1 MNSIKYKTI
10 FFTATLTFTAILI
23 LFFPLKSVFS
33 ATNTDKTFGY
43 GLVQCDGVVNPNEP
57 NRNVKCSFASLIN
70 SINYIIYRMIAISIP
85 LATALFA
92 YAGFLYMSGEQD
104 KIKQAK
110 NIFLNVVIG
119 FIIMITAWFVVVTV
133 VNWVVDDK
141 TGATSLIK

>member
-1 MNSIKYKTI
+1 MNKIKNK
-10 FFTATLTFTAILI
+10 I
-23 LFFPLKSVFS
+23 LFFMVLVVLLFPLKSVFS

-43 GLVQCDGVVNPNEP
+43 GLVQCDGVLNPNEP
-57 NRNVKCSFASLIN
+57 NRQQKCNFAYLVN

-92 YAGFLYMSGEQD
+92 YAGFLYISGEQD

-110 NIFLNVVIG
+110 NIFINVAIG

-133 VNWVVDDK
+133 VNWVVDSK

>member
-1 MNSIKYKTI
+1 MNKIKNKI
-10 FFTATLTFTAILI
+10 LFFTVLVVL
-23 LFFPLKSVFS
+23 LFPLKSVFS

-43 GLVQCDGVVNPNEP
+43 GLVQCDGVLNPNEP
-57 NRNVKCSFASLIN
+57 HRQQKCNFAYLVN

-92 YAGFLYMSGEQD
+92 YAGFLYISGEQD

-110 NIFLNVVIG
+110 NIFINVAIG

-133 VNWVVDDK
+133 VNWVVDSK

>member
-1 MNSIKYKTI
+1 MNKTKNK
-10 FFTATLTFTAILI
+10 I
-23 LFFPLKSVFS
+23 LFFMVLVVLLFPLKSVFS

-43 GLVQCDGVVNPNEP
+43 GLVQCDGVLNPNEL
-57 NRNVKCSFASLIN
+57 NRQQKCNFAYLVN

-92 YAGFLYMSGEQD
+92 YAGFLYISGEQD

-110 NIFLNVVIG
+110 NIFINVAIG
-119 FIIMITAWFVVVTV
+119 FIIMITAWFIVVTV
-133 VNWVVDDK
+133 VNWVVDSK

>member
-1 MNSIKYKTI
+1 MNKIKNKI
-10 FFTATLTFTAILI
+10 LFFTVLVVL
-23 LFFPLKSVFS
+23 LFPLKSVFS

-43 GLVQCDGVVNPNEP
+43 GLVQCDGVLNPNEP
-57 NRNVKCSFASLIN
+57 NRQQKCNFAYLVN

-92 YAGFLYMSGEQD
+92 YAGFLYISGEQD

-110 NIFLNVVIG
+110 NIFINVAIG

-133 VNWVVDDK
+133 VNWVVDSK